1 MIPPDFSYEFW
12 TSPIQPQFLAQLLPP
27 AQFFHPLQGGLV
39 LLWTLP
45 KPDHSGSSPG
55 RSLVRGAFGGGSQ
68 VEAGPYSQSLLL
80 MPLLNL
86 PSQHGKVE
94 ECFLSWG
101 KRLSRACLLHSPKSC
116 PWPCHRVCGEP
127 RGRWDWS
134 RRGEVGDGFTG
145 EPSLGGGEAA
155 PHVCAGYVAAT
166 PPATTC

>member
-1 MIPPDFSYEFW
+1 MHSPPC
-12 TSPIQPQFLAQLLPP
+12 QGLLPFSTFRP
-27 AQFFHPLQGGLV
+27 VKAPKSKFYQRAGRWHQPRYP
-39 LLWTLP
+39 P

-68 VEAGPYSQSLLL
+68 VETGPYSQSLLL